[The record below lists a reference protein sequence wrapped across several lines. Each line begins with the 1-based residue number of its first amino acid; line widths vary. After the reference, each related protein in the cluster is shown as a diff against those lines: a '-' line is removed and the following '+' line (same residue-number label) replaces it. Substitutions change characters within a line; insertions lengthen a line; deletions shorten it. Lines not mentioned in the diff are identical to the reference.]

1 MIKKHISRQIIQ
13 RIPKPNILPQ
23 PTIDQEQSF
32 QMVSFH
38 NTPRIIQVRPIKKY
52 YIGDFFLLRPQ

>member
-13 RIPKPNILPQ
+13 RIPKPNILPR
-23 PTIDQEQSF
+23 PNDQEQSF

-38 NTPRIIQVRPIKKY
+38 NTPRIIQVRPIRKY
-52 YIGDFFLLRPQ
+52 YIGDLFLLHL